1 MKAIV
6 ENGAPRAETCAG
18 VDSRFFEEML
28 KFACLILLAAFIPRS
43 FAASAK
49 YPVSPKGDHVDI
61 YHGQKVADPYR
72 WLEALDAPATKAW
85 VAAQNTLTDATLAQM
100 PERAVIKQRLT
111 ELWNYPRTGLPF
123 KEAQWYFFTKNNGLQ
138 NQSPLFVQAGLAGIP
153 RVLLDPNTLSTDGT
167 TALALSAPSPDGRWL
182 GYGLARGGSDWRE
195 LRLRDIASGLDAPDI
210 IKWAKFT
217 GLSWTHDSQGFFYAR
232 YPEPAGGDSKVF
244 SKLENRAI
252 YYHRVGTPQSVDQ
265 LIFALPEHPTWNFG
279 GTVSPDGR
287 YLVIAIS
294 QPGKLG
300 NSIYYLDLLSAQQPQ
315 FTGPV
320 VKLIDAFTSS
330 YDFLGN
336 QAGRFYFTTD
346 QAAARG
352 KIVAWP
358 LDGSAPVTVIAES
371 PDVLERARISAGHL
385 VVIYMHDAVNRVA
398 LFTLDGQAAG
408 EIPLPGL
415 GSVAAI
421 SGQFNDPELFIG
433 YSSYLAPGVVLRH
446 DLGTHKT
453 EIYQETKIDF
463 DPTQYEVNQVFF
475 PSKDGTKIPMFLVH
489 KKNLQRDGTTPTWL
503 YGYGGFNISFKP
515 TFAVPPLA
523 WIERGGIYAYVCLR
537 GGGEYGDEWHKAGTK
552 ERKQNVFDDY
562 IGAADWLVAQGYTAH
577 KKLVLDGRSNGGL
590 LLGAVLNQ
598 RPDLAAAAVPAVG
611 VMDML
616 RFHKFTVGAGWAS
629 DYGNSDT
636 PEGFRYL
643 IAYSPLHTIKAG
655 AAYPAILVTTGEH
668 DDRVFPAHSYKYTAT
683 AQALADP
690 ASGPILIH
698 IAANAGHGGSSGTS
712 PVSKTIE
719 DWAWRMGFGAHFT
732 GWLAGAPARP

>member
-1 MKAIV
+1 
-6 ENGAPRAETCAG
+6 
-18 VDSRFFEEML
+18 
-28 KFACLILLAAFIPRS
+28 
-43 FAASAK
+43 
-49 YPVSPKGDHVDI
+49 
-61 YHGQKVADPYR
+61 
-72 WLEALDAPATKAW
+72 
-85 VAAQNTLTDATLAQM
+85 
-100 PERAVIKQRLT
+100 
-111 ELWNYPRTGLPF
+111 
-123 KEAQWYFFTKNNGLQ
+123 
-138 NQSPLFVQAGLAGIP
+138 
-153 RVLLDPNTLSTDGT
+153 
-167 TALALSAPSPDGRWL
+167 
-182 GYGLARGGSDWRE
+182 
-195 LRLRDIASGLDAPDI
+195 
-210 IKWAKFT
+210 
-217 GLSWTHDSQGFFYAR
+217 
-232 YPEPAGGDSKVF
+232 
-244 SKLENRAI
+244 
-252 YYHRVGTPQSVDQ
+252 
-265 LIFALPEHPTWNFG
+265 
-279 GTVSPDGR
+279 
-287 YLVIAIS
+287 
-294 QPGKLG
+294 
-300 NSIYYLDLLSAQQPQ
+300 
-315 FTGPV
+315 
-320 VKLIDAFTSS
+320 
-330 YDFLGN
+330 
-336 QAGRFYFTTD
+336 
-346 QAAARG
+346 
-352 KIVAWP
+352 
-358 LDGSAPVTVIAES
+358 
-371 PDVLERARISAGHL
+371 
-385 VVIYMHDAVNRVA
+385 
-398 LFTLDGQAAG
+398 
-408 EIPLPGL
+408 
-415 GSVAAI
+415 VAAI

-433 YSSYLAPGVVLRH
+433 YSSYLAPGVVLLH

-463 DPTQYEVNQVFF
+463 DPTPYEVNQVFF

-489 KKNLQRDGTTPTWL
+489 KKNLRRDGTAPTWL

-590 LLGAVLNQ
+590 LLGAVVNQ

-643 IAYSPLHTIKAG
+643 FAYSPLHTIKAG

-690 ASGPILIH
+690 TSGPILIH

-719 DWAWRMGFGAHFT
+719 DWALRMGFGAHFT
-732 GWLAGAPARP
+732 GWLAGAPAHP